1 MRACTLAI
9 GTHTVSIVPPRA
21 GAPTADGDSCTV
33 AIVTSSALT
42 PVGVSI
48 IWPTVRTSSAEL
60 TSSAHAIA
68 TSAATSTE

>member
-1 MRACTLAI
+1 MHVGDRHPA
-9 GTHTVSIVPPRA
+9 VSSVSPRA
-21 GAPTADGDSCTV
+21 GAPTADGDNCTV
-33 AIVTSSALT
+33 AIVTSFAST

-48 IWPTVRTSSAEL
+48 IRVTVRTSNAEL